1 MSVQQINIG
10 NIANDGTGD
19 DLREAFIKVN
29 QNFEELD
36 LRSDEQTTA
45 SNLGD
50 IGEQI
55 FAQKIGF
62 DLQFKKLVQGSN
74 VTLTSTDNHVTIDA
88 TGGLQALGIT
98 SDIGSKILQDGEN
111 FEIFGGEGIQTTI
124 LNNRLTITN
133 TGSALVDDES
143 PALSTNLDAQDNDIL
158 NVNEINAHQF
168 TGNLVGL
175 VHGIDIREVEN
186 KLNNFDF
193 GQINSQVTGIF
204 DYIVQT
210 TDIDFGFLS
219 DAEFDKPT
227 VDLGTL

>member
-36 LRSDEQTTA
+36 LRGDEQTTA
-45 SNLGD
+45 SNLGE

-74 VTLTSTDNHVTIDA
+74 VTLTSTDNHVTINA

-111 FEIFGGEGIQTTI
+111 FEIFGGDGIQTTI
-124 LNNRLTITN
+124 TNNRLTITN
-133 TGSALVDDES
+133 TGNSLVNDPSPLLSAS
-143 PALSTNLDAQDNDIL
+143 LDAQSNDITNA
-158 NVNEINAHQF
+158 NVVQANQF
-168 TGNLVGL
+168 TGNIIGL
-175 VHGIDIREVEN
+175 VHGIDIREIEN
-186 KLNNFDF
+186 KLTNFDF
-193 GQINSQVTGIF
+193 GEIDSQVSGIF
-204 DYIVQT
+204 DYILQT
-210 TDIDFGFLS
+210 IDVDFGSLTDSQF
-219 DAEFDKPT
+219 AKPT